1 MQYVLKK
8 QIQVGQSIVLINEL
22 FAPTVQ
28 GEGIHTGQIVG
39 FIRLANCNLACS
51 WCDTPYSWDWKRY
64 DKAAET
70 TEVDVDDLV
79 QTVIDWNV
87 QRVIVTGGEPLMQQD
102 ELIDLMQKLPH
113 IKFDI
118 ETNGT
123 ITPLLTLIQLVD
135 TFNVS
140 PKLSHSGDIAKKR
153 LKDNALMQ
161 FASLAQDG
169 KAHFKFVCETVAD
182 LREVELIAA
191 DFDIPNNAIWIMP
204 EGTDAPTI
212 VFRLEKLIDAVVAK
226 RYNVTTRLHVLA
238 WGHRRAV

>member
-1 MQYVLKK
+1 M
-8 QIQVGQSIVLINEL
+8 LINET

-28 GEGIHTGQIVG
+28 GEGIHTGQVVG

-70 TEVDVDDLV
+70 TEVTATDLAELV
-79 QTVIDWNV
+79 NSWQV

-102 ELIDLMQKLPH
+102 ELIELMQLLPH

-153 LKDNALMQ
+153 LKDNALMH
-161 FASLAQDG
+161 FANLAQDG
-169 KAHFKFVCETVAD
+169 KAQFKFVCETVKD
-182 LREVELIAA
+182 LDEVAVIAA

-204 EGTDAPTI
+204 EGTDAPTLT
-212 VFRLEKLIDAVVAK
+212 FRLEKLADAVVAK
-226 RYNVTTRLHVLA
+226 RYNLTTRLHVLA

>member
-1 MQYVLKK
+1 M
-8 QIQVGQSIVLINEL
+8 LINET

-28 GEGIHTGQIVG
+28 GEGIHTGQVVG

-70 TEVDVDDLV
+70 TEVTATDLAELV
-79 QTVIDWNV
+79 TSWQV

-102 ELIDLMQKLPH
+102 ELIELMQLLPH

-153 LKDNALMQ
+153 LKDNALMH
-161 FASLAQDG
+161 FANLAQDG
-169 KAHFKFVCETVAD
+169 KAQFKFVCETVKD
-182 LREVELIAA
+182 LDEVAVIAA

-204 EGTDAPTI
+204 EGTDALTLT
-212 VFRLEKLIDAVVAK
+212 FRLEKLADAVVAK
-226 RYNVTTRLHVLA
+226 RYNLTTRLHVLA